1 MLLILQTT
9 RRAWLQAP
17 PPIQW
22 SHSSLSVT
30 AGDLHHISILVFF
43 LVLDNSSLIFFSTK
57 TVSRSCQ
64 KPIPLYGT
72 GSYVTLAGSETL
84 GCQQWPELLH
94 LPSTVVTDFH
104 HHVWL
109 EASPHTFHGNKASL
123 CSPGW
128 REIPCRD
135 QADPKLIEIQL
146 SPPLECWD

>member
-17 PPIQW
+17 PHPMVTLKLV
-22 SHSSLSVT
+22 SHCRRPSP
-30 AGDLHHISILVFF
+30 HIHSGFF

-109 EASPHTFHGNKASL
+109 EASPHTFHGNKVSL

>member
-9 RRAWLQAP
+9 RRASLQAP
-17 PPIQW
+17 SPPSNGHTQACQ
-22 SHSSLSVT
+22 SLQET
-30 AGDLHHISILVFF
+30 FTTYPFWFF

-109 EASPHTFHGNKASL
+109 EASPHTFHGNKVSL